1 MKNLEMEMIPCTSC
15 SNPMP
20 KLRKE
25 LYGYTFCIKCSTV
38 LPKVGRTVT
47 CGQGDHTWNETEIL
61 DQEVAKRILELE
73 QITDK
78 NALINTDLLDFNEDS
93 ETAKKYRSIGSVR
106 EIIEDGKEE
115 SGQEE
120 EDLDDFEEEEDI
132 FEIED

>member
-15 SNPMP
+15 NSPMP

-78 NALINTDLLDFNEDS
+78 NTLINTDLLDFNEDS
-93 ETAKKYRSIGSVR
+93 ESNKKYRSIGSVR
-106 EIIEDGKEE
+106 EIIRVPEDSEE
-115 SGQEE
+115 GEE
-120 EDLDDFEEEEDI
+120 EDSDDLEEEDDI
-132 FEIED
+132 FGIED